1 MRAISPARDRLWLGT
16 LFSHHDRYAKC
27 ASEGRSLPLNGPTRI
42 VHMKRAA
49 RLVFQACDL
58 ACGQRSCSLLAAQEA
73 FRSMPGPVDTL
84 APVVAVQRVQA
95 ASAPAEEFWR
105 NAEQATGSARVAGA
119 HVGRQTNQCNN
130 SSASCSEAIGEFFFG
145 PAQLPTDED
154 ALIHGIPEG
163 LRQLLFEI
171 VYRRVV
177 AALNQHRLA

>member
-1 MRAISPARDRLWLGT
+1 MRASSPARARLWFGT

-42 VHMKRAA
+42 V
-49 RLVFQACDL
+49 VFQACDL
-58 ACGQRSCSLLAAQEA
+58 AGGQRSCSLLAAQEA

-105 NAEQATGSARVAGA
+105 NAEQATRTARVAGA
-119 HVGRQTNQCNN
+119 HVGRQANQCNN

-163 LRQLLFEI
+163 LRQLLLEI

-177 AALNQHRLA
+177 VAFDQHGSAQGAG